1 MLSTVE
7 LCSGQLIFTF
17 NTDAGHDAV
26 SVALSNFI
34 NETDYY
40 KKTETSSASQL
51 SEAFSSCLSEVPS
64 AYKTY
69 DSTLSSLSDDGYALV
84 SQLSVKADI
93 SALDKKITIDDRISG
108 VFQQVDLSIIKLSTD
123 EYEQIV
129 GTSSILSNALY
140 IVEGSFEDA
149 YGQ

>member
-17 NTDAGHDAV
+17 NTDAGHSDI

-40 KKTETSSASQL
+40 KKTETSSASEL
-51 SEAFSSCLSEVPS
+51 SEAFNNCLSEVPS

-93 SALDKKITIDDRISG
+93 SALDKKITIDDHILG
-108 VFQQVDLSIIKLSTD
+108 VC
-123 EYEQIV
+123 
-129 GTSSILSNALY
+129 
-140 IVEGSFEDA
+140 
-149 YGQ
+149 